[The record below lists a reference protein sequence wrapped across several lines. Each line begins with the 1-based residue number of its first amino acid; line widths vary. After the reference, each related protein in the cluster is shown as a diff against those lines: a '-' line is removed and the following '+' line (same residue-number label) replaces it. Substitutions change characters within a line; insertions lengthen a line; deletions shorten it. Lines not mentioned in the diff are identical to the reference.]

1 MARFLLIH
9 GSAHG
14 AWCWRDV
21 LPALETLGHE
31 ARAIDLPGNGADRT
45 PLEEVTLDLWAEE
58 IVNAIDEA
66 AILVG
71 HSLGGYP
78 ITLAAEKA
86 PERIARLVYLCA
98 YTPWPG
104 LSLTEMRL
112 KAPRQPLIEAIRR
125 SEDGI
130 WMDFDPAMI
139 EAKFYHDCPPGT
151 LDYARANLCR
161 QAIQPNSVPVS
172 ITSRSAALPRS
183 YILCADDQAIP
194 PEFQREMAARFAP
207 EDVYELQTGHSP
219 FFAAP
224 GRLAAIL
231 NEIAETT

>member
-21 LPALETLGHE
+21 VPELTALGHTVT
-31 ARAIDLPGNGADRT
+31 AIDLPGNGSDAT
-45 PLEEVTLDLWAEE
+45 PLGEVTLDLWADA
-58 IVNAIDEA
+58 IVRAIDEPV
-66 AILVG
+66 ILVG

-78 ITLAAEKA
+78 ITLAAEKV

-151 LDYARANLCR
+151 LAYASAHLCR

-172 ITSRSAALPRS
+172 ITDRSAALPRS
-183 YILCADDQAIP
+183 YILCRNDQAIP

-207 EDVYELQTGHSP
+207 EDVYEMQTGHSP
-219 FFAAP
+219 FFADPA
-224 GRLAAIL
+224 RLAAIL
-231 NEIAETT
+231 STIAEKT